1 MDLKAPGNL
10 IYLLGETKNELGG
23 SHYYRLFDTVGNTV
37 PKVDAKKSKKLMT
50 ALSKAIEKGLV
61 ESCHDCSE
69 GGLAVSCAEMSF
81 AGGLGMEIDLRKVP
95 ASELKREDYIL
106 FSESN
111 SRFLTEVEPEK
122 REDFENALAGN
133 CFALIG
139 KTTKGEIFKIFG
151 LKGKTIIES
160 NLFSLKKSWQEA
172 IKW

>member
-50 ALSKAIEKGLV
+50 ALSKAIERGLV
-61 ESCHDCSE
+61 KACHDCSE
-69 GGLAVSCAEMSF
+69 GGLAVATAEMSF
-81 AGGLGMEIDLRKVP
+81 AGGLGMELNLTKVP
-95 ASELKREDYIL
+95 ASSLNRDDHIL

-111 SRFLTEVEPEK
+111 SRFLIEVESEK

-139 KTTKGEIFKIFG
+139 ESTKKKVLKVFG